1 MGLMAI
7 RKVFLTPA
15 RAALAVFAALA
26 ALVALATLAAIT
38 TFAAQAQSIPELQW
52 QSQHGMKNPL
62 VGRIFHGD
70 GRPSEWAELL
80 SQAAGKNYVLLG
92 ENHDNP
98 DHHQIQAKILKGLID
113 AIRRPALVWEMV
125 PQRLSD
131 QVNVFDLAEDP
142 QLDDYARRL
151 EWEERGW
158 YSWEIYRPIAL
169 VAARAGL
176 TMVAGNLDRKVTRAL
191 SKNGI
196 EVLTPEQQADFA
208 LRHSLTV
215 AAQEQ
220 LYTDLR
226 DSHCGL
232 MPERALHA
240 MANVQRA
247 RDGAMANALIQ
258 SGDSGADG
266 EAGAVLIAGNGHIRK
281 DRAVPFVLGY
291 TLPDTP
297 SSISIGLV
305 EVAPE
310 LSGFTDYELAAN
322 GTQLYDFVIFTP
334 QFDNSDHCAALREQ
348 FKQMKKKQP

>member
-1 MGLMAI
+1 MGLVAFW
-7 RKVFLTPA
+7 KVFLTL
-15 RAALAVFAALA
+15 ALAALA
-26 ALVALATLAAIT
+26 ATTTTAALT
-38 TFAAQAQSIPELQW
+38 QSIPKLQW
-52 QSQHGMKNPL
+52 QSKHGAESPL
-62 VGRIFHGD
+62 VGRIFSGS
-70 GRPSEWAELL
+70 GSPSSWADLL
-80 SQAAGKNYVLLG
+80 SQAAGKHYVLLG

-98 DHHQIQAKILKGLID
+98 DHHRIQANILQGLID
-113 AIRRPALVWEMV
+113 ANRLPALVWEMV

-131 QVNVFDLAEDP
+131 QVNVYDLIEDP

-158 YSWEIYRPIAL
+158 YSWDIYRPIAL
-169 VAARAGL
+169 VAAKARL
-176 TMVAGNLDRKVTRAL
+176 TMAAGNLDRKVTRAL

-215 AAQEQ
+215 EAQEQ
-220 LYTDLR
+220 LYADLR
-226 DSHCGL
+226 ESHCGL
-232 MPERALHA
+232 MPERALPA

-258 SGDSGADG
+258 SGDSGPDVD
-266 EAGAVLIAGNGHIRK
+266 AGAVLIAGNGHIRK

-297 SSISIGLV
+297 SVIAIGLV

-310 LSGFTDYELAAN
+310 LSDFADYELAAN

-334 QFDNSDHCAALREQ
+334 QYDNSDHCAALREQ